1 MMPGLSRDEGSDRY
15 AGVVVRA
22 AQTRVI
28 ICRDGLQ
35 WILQRCGPGQDQG
48 QRRWLDQGYLTSRT
62 PLEALWR
69 SAVGAVPNQISD
81 LPAHFPRKI
90 KGNSRD

>member
-1 MMPGLSRDEGSDRY
+1 MMRGLSRDDGSDRY
-15 AGVVVRA
+15 AGEVVRV

-35 WILQRCGPGQDQG
+35 WILQRCGPGQA
-48 QRRWLDQGYLTSRT
+48 QRRWLDQGYFTTRT

-90 KGNSRD
+90 TGDRHD